1 MGQSSTLTFTAMFR
15 FTTAIFLGLAALL
28 TPVSGQLEGFGLP
41 GVGET
46 EKAKEITAGLI
57 ADVKAVAPGSK
68 FQVGV
73 TLDHAPEWHSY
84 WKNPGGF
91 SLPVEVKWELP
102 AGFKVGSPRWP
113 VPKQYISQGFP
124 AYINPDKT
132 VIVYEMEA
140 PAGLDEG
147 ASITIKAKVGGQVCK
162 EECVIFDENVSLTLA
177 AAAAPAAHETGAK
190 KIADALAA
198 LAKPL
203 QGWTATAEEKE
214 GMATLTLAP
223 GEGAAAVSD
232 AYFFSHSPHDI
243 DSQAEQSMVV
253 ENGHVVL
260 TLKRP
265 AEADQK
271 PGPNLSGILFTKSGW
286 LKDNPASTAMEIDIA
301 IGGNQEAAPPP
312 AATAPEQKSLTLVMV
327 GIAFLGGLILNL
339 MPCVFPVLGLKIM
352 NFVNQ
357 SGEDHRKVVM
367 HGIVFTVGVLV
378 SFWVLAGVII
388 GVKHFTGTD
397 DLQWGFQL
405 QDARFVWIMTLVLF
419 LFSLSLAGLFEF
431 GTSATSIGGNL
442 TRKSGLSGSFFSG
455 VLATLVA
462 TPCAAPFLATA
473 LGAALSLPP
482 LPSIFL
488 FTVIGLGLSM
498 PYLVLSAF
506 PKLVD
511 HLPRPGAWMETFKK
525 LMSFPMFATA
535 AWLLWVLSQQV
546 DVDRFLWVLLA
557 LTASALAAYVFGHW
571 GQAWQKT
578 GTKRTAWIV
587 TALLLAG
594 SVVMAWPRP
603 TAKQLAEEARAAGRL
618 PDSVVWEEWSPERVA
633 DLRAKGT
640 PVFIDFTA
648 AWCATCLA
656 NKARYTGDKQVIELI
671 EKKGVAMLKADFTNK
686 DPKIAAALVAYDRR
700 AVPVNILYAPGAE
713 KPIFFPSL
721 FGASEILENFSA
733 LPDKAGK

>member
-1 MGQSSTLTFTAMFR
+1 MFR
-15 FTTAIFLGLAALL
+15 FLSQFVLALTALV
-28 TPVSGQLEGFGLP
+28 TPVSAQLEGFGLP
-41 GVGET
+41 GFGEP
-46 EKAKEITAGLI
+46 EQGKEITAGLV
-57 ADVKAVAPGSK
+57 AEVKAVAPGSK
-68 FQVGV
+68 FRVGV
-73 TLDHAPEWHSY
+73 TLNHAPEWHSY

-102 AGFKVGSPRWP
+102 AGFKVLSSHWP
-113 VPKQYISQGFP
+113 VPKRYISQGFP
-124 AYINPDKT
+124 AYINPDKA

-140 PAGLDEG
+140 PTGLNEG
-147 ASITIKAKVGGQVCK
+147 EAITLKAKVEGQVCK
-162 EECVIFDENVSLTLA
+162 EECVIFDQSVSLTLTA
-177 AAAAPAAHETGAK
+177 AIVSSPDETGAK
-190 KIADALAA
+190 KIADAVAA
-198 LAKPL
+198 MAKPL
-203 QGWTATAEEKE
+203 QGWTAKAEEKD
-214 GMATLTLAP
+214 GMVTLTLAP
-223 GEGAAAVSD
+223 GEGAAAVEK
-232 AYFFSHSPHDI
+232 AYFFSHSADDI
-243 DSQAEQSMVV
+243 DPQAEQPIEV
-253 ENGHVVL
+253 ENGSLTL

-265 AEADQK
+265 EEGDKK
-271 PGPNLSGILFTKSGW
+271 PSSRLSGILVTDGGW
-286 LKDNPASTAMEIDIA
+286 LKVNPASTAMEIDIP
-301 IGGNQEAAPPP
+301 IGDSQSAAVERV
-312 AATAPEQKSLTLVMV
+312 PETKSLTLVMI

-367 HGIVFTVGVLV
+367 HGMVFTIGVLV
-378 SFWVLAGVII
+378 SFWVLAGFII
-388 GVKHFTGTD
+388 AFKAATGND
-397 DLQWGFQL
+397 DLPWGFQL
-405 QDARFVWIMTLVLF
+405 QDARFVLVMTLVLF

-442 TRKSGLSGSFFSG
+442 TRKSGFSGSFFSG

-488 FTVIGLGLSM
+488 FTVIGLGLSF
-498 PYLVLSAF
+498 PYLLLSAF

-535 AWLLWVLSQQV
+535 AWLLWVLSRQV
-546 DVDRFLWVLLA
+546 DVDRFLYVLLA
-557 LTASALAAYVFGHW
+557 LTVSALAAYIFGHW
-571 GQAWQKT
+571 GQAWRKA
-578 GTKRTAWIV
+578 GTKRTAWVV
-587 TALLLAG
+587 TVLLLGA

-603 TAKQLAEEARAAGRL
+603 TAEQQAEAARAAGRL
-618 PDSVVWEEWSPERVA
+618 PDSVVWKSWSPELVA

-648 AWCATCLA
+648 AWCVTCLA
-656 NKARYTGDKQVIELI
+656 NKARYVNDKAVIEVI

-700 AVPVNILYAPGAE
+700 AVPVNVFYTPGAGE
-713 KPIFFPSL
+713 PVFFPSL
-721 FGASEILENFSA
+721 FGAGELIEKFSA
-733 LPDKAGK
+733 LPDKPGK